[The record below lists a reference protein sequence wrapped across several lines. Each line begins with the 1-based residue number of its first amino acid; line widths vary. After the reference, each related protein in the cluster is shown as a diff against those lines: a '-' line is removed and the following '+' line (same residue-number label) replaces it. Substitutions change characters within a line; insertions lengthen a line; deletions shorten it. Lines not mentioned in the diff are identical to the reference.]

1 MVLLGLMA
9 VDYTSK
15 RLQETKAKTS
25 VEGFELPASSKTL
38 QGMDGFNDGLVFV
51 LYVFAVSLL
60 LLEIMLLFYAVTIAL
75 RCSKPGM
82 NRVAHVA
89 LALFFTVPY
98 VLLALFLSPCV
109 EKL

>member
-1 MVLLGLMA
+1 MDLLSLMA

-15 RLQETKAKTS
+15 RLHEKKSNAS
-25 VEGFELPASSKTL
+25 VEGFELPTSSKTL
-38 QGMDGFNDGLVFV
+38 YGMDGFNDGLLFV
-51 LYVFAVSLL
+51 MYIFALSLL
-60 LLEIMLLFYAVTIAL
+60 LLEIMLIFYAITIAL

-82 NRVAHVA
+82 NRVAHVS
-89 LALFFTVPY
+89 LALFFTIPY